1 MMSKE
6 QFEQL
11 MNKLDTLIM
20 RSRKRREARRGGDR
34 KWLKKN

>member
-1 MMSKE
+1 MMSEE

-20 RSRKRREARRGGDR
+20 PPQAKASKKRR
-34 KWLKKN
+34 